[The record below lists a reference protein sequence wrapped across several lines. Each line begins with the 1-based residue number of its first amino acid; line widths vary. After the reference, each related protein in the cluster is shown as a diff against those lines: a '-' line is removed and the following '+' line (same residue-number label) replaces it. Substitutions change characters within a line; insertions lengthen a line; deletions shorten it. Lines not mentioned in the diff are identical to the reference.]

1 MDGSSEEKMIS
12 GKMYYHD
19 EQDSLENKIQFL
31 IRFYEIENISCVLV
45 NNKLLNEEILIKNIK
60 IKPDPIVLENHFWFI
75 QENT

>member
-1 MDGSSEEKMIS
+1 MIS

-31 IRFYEIENISCVLV
+31 IRFYEIENISCILV

>member
-1 MDGSSEEKMIS
+1 MIS

-31 IRFYEIENISCVLV
+31 IRFYKIENISCVLV

-75 QENT
+75 QENNENLPR